1 MVPCFVTCRAG
12 LSASAELLVLLA
24 VVTTRRIQEFLK
36 RNFYHCGIAA
46 IIGKNFAG
54 FSSHLVCGDLRS
66 PNAFEFATKLCPK
79 CSLFSRHGTC
89 RLQAGVCVR
98 TRCAVVEIFQA
109 VRRIQASA
117 RVSGCTSCQVQMRDV
132 RSWTPDDEADNCTLR
147 TNNALAF

>member
-24 VVTTRRIQEFLK
+24 VVTTRWIQEFLK

-54 FSSHLVCGDLRS
+54 FSSHIVCGDLRS

-89 RLQAGVCVR
+89 RLQAGVCLR

-117 RVSGCTSCQVQMRDV
+117 RVSGCLV
-132 RSWTPDDEADNCTLR
+132 RYRCATFVRGRQTTRLIIARWGLI
-147 TNNALAF
+147 ALAF